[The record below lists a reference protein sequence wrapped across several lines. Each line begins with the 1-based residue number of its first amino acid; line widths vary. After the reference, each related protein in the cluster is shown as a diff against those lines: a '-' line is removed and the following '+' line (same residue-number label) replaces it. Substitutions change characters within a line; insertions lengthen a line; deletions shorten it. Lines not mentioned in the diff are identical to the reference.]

1 MRSNIIILMTRGIFS
16 LLTAVLMLCACHR
29 PQPVSPDD
37 ETRLYDKV
45 MTLGAEGRYKEAIAA
60 ADSINALNIG
70 DSLRANIMLERML
83 AFGNMGEIGRAMEYS
98 DTVIGFGRKH
108 GISEVTINALASKG
122 VFYRRYSKADSALM
136 FYREALNMATD
147 EKNLEYEQYISDLLS
162 ILYSETSRTEEA
174 LHFSKRSFDIACEMR
189 DTTAMVSA
197 IATIGNIYTRE
208 HQYRKALDV
217 QMPYMPMVRGIAA
230 GGYVMKFLTPVI
242 KAYLALDKTDSV
254 RYYMKMA
261 EPFIAQFPENHQ
273 TAVVMLNA
281 KAELLGKEKRYREQL
296 EIYNRI
302 DSLGTHGK
310 TKDMLLLERAECYDN
325 LGDGHRA
332 YTMMKQA
339 YAAVDSIRKSGVE
352 DEMSDLSVRYGTLQ
366 KELEIERLGKERLVW
381 IAVSAV
387 LAILVISV
395 TALLRYKKEK
405 MRQKAELEK
414 REVYIRGLESERE
427 RIARELHDGICN
439 EMAAMTFALADDE
452 EALAQINTLTVKV
465 RQLSHE
471 LMPPQFKDGNICQL
485 LMNYVMMMNATHPET
500 DITITDEGCY
510 DWTTLPSEH
519 GFELYRMMQEAVGN
533 ALKHARPGYI
543 AVTLGGD
550 AAGRY
555 SMTIENDGIITDG
568 TAGPREGTG
577 IGRQTLQARAA
588 NIGATISIGADGD
601 IYRITI
607 QH

>member
-1 MRSNIIILMTRGIFS
+1 
-16 LLTAVLMLCACHR
+16 
-29 PQPVSPDD
+29 
-37 ETRLYDKV
+37 
-45 MTLGAEGRYKEAIAA
+45 
-60 ADSINALNIG
+60 
-70 DSLRANIMLERML
+70 
-83 AFGNMGEIGRAMEYS
+83 
-98 DTVIGFGRKH
+98 
-108 GISEVTINALASKG
+108 
-122 VFYRRYSKADSALM
+122 
-136 FYREALNMATD
+136 
-147 EKNLEYEQYISDLLS
+147 
-162 ILYSETSRTEEA
+162 
-174 LHFSKRSFDIACEMR
+174 
-189 DTTAMVSA
+189 
-197 IATIGNIYTRE
+197 
-208 HQYRKALDV
+208 
-217 QMPYMPMVRGIAA
+217 
-230 GGYVMKFLTPVI
+230 
-242 KAYLALDKTDSV
+242 
-254 RYYMKMA
+254 
-261 EPFIAQFPENHQ
+261 
-273 TAVVMLNA
+273 
-281 KAELLGKEKRYREQL
+281 
-296 EIYNRI
+296 
-302 DSLGTHGK
+302 
-310 TKDMLLLERAECYDN
+310 
-325 LGDGHRA
+325 
-332 YTMMKQA
+332 
-339 YAAVDSIRKSGVE
+339 
-352 DEMSDLSVRYGTLQ
+352 
-366 KELEIERLGKERLVW
+366 
-381 IAVSAV
+381 
-387 LAILVISV
+387 
-395 TALLRYKKEK
+395 

-555 SMTIENDGIITDG
+555 SMTIDNDGIITDG